1 MFSLGDRM
9 LEIQARQHI
18 FLCKQS
24 LIPSSCFR
32 FWKSHCAN
40 FSWSLSDSSWHPDGQ
55 ALAETLASTGSL
67 GWLELEDND
76 IGDRGAEAPAA
87 GVGDVVGL

>member
-1 MFSLGDRM
+1 MQTFGVYLTVRGT
-9 LEIQARQHI
+9 QTARPW
-18 FLCKQS
+18 LK
-24 LIPSSCFR
+24 
-32 FWKSHCAN
+32 
-40 FSWSLSDSSWHPDGQ
+40 
-55 ALAETLASTGSL
+55 TLASTGSL

>member
-1 MFSLGDRM
+1 MQTFHGVYLTV
-9 LEIQARQHI
+9 
-18 FLCKQS
+18 
-24 LIPSSCFR
+24 PP
-32 FWKSHCAN
+32 
-40 FSWSLSDSSWHPDGQ
+40 WHPDDQ